1 LINALTSLVRVCE
14 GRMMS
19 EEEFTNEAFANLSGL
34 FSVYVFSLLPLDIE
48 DLEENNNV
56 ASGAG

>member
-1 LINALTSLVRVCE
+1 
-14 GRMMS
+14 MMS